1 MRFNLKA
8 CGLLLVGLS
17 ALLTPPISR
26 AELLVNESFDY
37 SGTELIG
44 QGGWLRYGSNNGSQG
59 LALVQPGLSYAGYQ
73 SKATGL
79 SANVSYSTGSDCNQ
93 DKDAVKVLVDLAS
106 AFKSGTVYA
115 SMLVNVS
122 EVNSSDVYSL
132 CFVQAIR
139 ETGIIEGKSGSE
151 YGKVYFKSGSADG
164 KFIIG
169 ASVNGGKADAN
180 ATTGDLNLNETY
192 LLVMG
197 YEFVDGTK
205 NDRLHVWVNPATDLT
220 TAPAA
225 TFSTAQSA
233 TGEFSTTLGLQ
244 GFELRQGTT
253 TSKHGPKMRVDALRI
268 GTDWAEL
275 FADNGGGET
284 PVDKPVISV
293 TPSAVNFGAL
303 MSGAKV
309 TETVNVKGD
318 KLKGDI
324 SIVSGS
330 SEVAVNPTSVSAE
343 AAAEG
348 VDVTLTYTAGSASLN
363 STLTLSSEDADD
375 VTVALSSAV
384 TPVTDETRIAALNL
398 LPNETNDLYRYT
410 GTMAKVSYVDEAQKM
425 VYVQDMTGAT
435 RLNYEMLDAAPY
447 QTGDKIKNF
456 VVYRYDSLGPQFML
470 VDAGSVISSGN
481 EVTPVEATFATLA
494 ASKDEYA
501 FKLVTVTD
509 VTVTESG
516 KTWAAGAAASQTV
529 NGTTTTGRV
538 RTFAGT
544 DLASETIPDFIPAVT
559 GVMTSATAVVITA
572 RSQADVT
579 SAPANL
585 EISRELKV
593 DANAYQEVGKT
604 VEFAVFT
611 VKATAMTQPTAIY
624 LTGTNR
630 DQFSLSREE
639 IPAGTGLYQVTVS
652 YKPTKP
658 GTHKAN
664 ILFDAV
670 PTDLSGSYAISA
682 KAYDPANP
690 PMITVD
696 TAGLTDFVA
705 GVGSKQEQTIKYT
718 VTNGLDYGTVKVSE
732 GGGFIISSGSLMMS
746 GTYDLRISFEPKA
759 EGEYERTITFST
771 PMAQDVTVTVKGKT
785 NAGPAPEEKEGDEL
799 TFEGPALKQY
809 STDFT
814 TATANNKPI
823 KMDGWKNVAIE
834 GTRAWWSYTK
844 DGNQMAKAVAYD
856 SKASGSSPLTMMLM
870 SPRLDYTNADQ
881 RLLCFKVMGDM
892 MTEGMVDRLA
902 VGFIDPAEV
911 KAGQDVPVNFFSG
924 LNIPMTEEE
933 NGEWASY
940 VLDMEQMDLP
950 AEFYIAFVYLSERGK
965 DSTAQYYVDDFS
977 WGRTDVP
984 FIRSSHQL
992 IEHTCAAGASSTL
1005 PEVTVTGFNLNSPI
1019 SVAMGGS
1026 DAKCFTLSTRELPAE
1041 GGTFSL
1047 SFASDEQRE
1056 HTALVELKSG
1066 SDALTY
1072 MMVNVDTRAD
1082 GIEGVT
1088 AGGEWAEPVS
1098 VYDLEGRVLVSNA
1111 RADEAVEYMKSCRGT
1126 LFVVRTPDGAF
1137 KYMAK

>member
-17 ALLTPPISR
+17 ALLTPPISQ
-26 AELLVNESFDY
+26 AELIVSEDFNYAAGSLKE
-37 SGTELIG
+37 
-44 QGGWLRYGSNNGSQG
+44 QGGWIQAVAASNTDVIDVVAGK
-59 LALVQPGLSYAGYQ
+59 ALSYPGYQ
-73 SKATGL
+73 NQAVGNAVQITTQN
-79 SANVSYSTGSDCNQ
+79 SANSANTNFALKASNDY
-93 DKDAVKVLVDLAS
+93 LA
-106 AFKSGTVYA
+106 SGTVYA
-115 SMLVNVS
+115 AFLLKVEAVPSSGHAFLVSFAGANK
-122 EVNSSDVYSL
+122 NGFAQYN
-132 CFVQAIR
+132 
-139 ETGIIEGKSGSE
+139 TGLSQVGSIHV
-151 YGKVYFKSGSADG
+151 GAGSTDG
-164 KFIIG
+164 KFALKGRKSVSVASAPTIAEYNIG
-169 ASVNGGKADAN
+169 
-180 ATTGDLNLNETY
+180 ET
-192 LLVMG
+192 LLIVMG
-197 YEFVDGTK
+197 YEFVSGST
-205 NDRLHVWVNPATDLT
+205 NDVVSVWVNPPVDSQTPPADPDYKESTGADVNATYGVQGVRLY
-220 TAPAA
+220 
-225 TFSTAQSA
+225 QYN
-233 TGEFSTTLGLQ
+233 TGSNRSPEA
-244 GFELRQGTT
+244 
-253 TSKHGPKMRVDALRI
+253 VIDALRMA
-268 GTDWAEL
+268 TSWSDL
-275 FADNGGGET
+275 FGGGGET

-309 TETVNVKGD
+309 TETVNVKGE

-330 SEVAVNPTSVSAE
+330 SEVAVNPTTVSAE

-375 VTVALSSAV
+375 VTVGLTSAV

-398 LPNETNDLYRYT
+398 LPNETYDLYRYT

-456 VVYRYDSLGPQFML
+456 VVYRYDSFGPQFML
-470 VDAGSVISSGN
+470 VDAGTVTSSGN

-559 GVMTSATAVVITA
+559 GVMTSATAVIITA

-593 DANAYQEVGKT
+593 DANAYQEIGKT

-611 VKATAMTQPTAIY
+611 VKATAMTKPTAIY

-670 PTDLSGSYAISA
+670 PTELSGSYAISA

-690 PMITVD
+690 PVITVN
-696 TAGLTDFVA
+696 TEGLTDFVA

-759 EGEYERTITFST
+759 EGEYERTITFSS

-856 SKASGSSPLTMMLM
+856 SKASAPSPLTMMLM

-992 IEHTCAAGASSTL
+992 IEHTCAAGATSTL

-1026 DAKCFTLSTRELPAE
+1026 DAKCFTLSTQELPAE

-1082 GIEGVT
+1082 GIEDVT

-1111 RADEAVEYMKSCRGT
+1111 RADEAVEYMKSRRGT
-1126 LFVVRTPDGAF
+1126 LFVVRTPEGAF

>member
-26 AELLVNESFDY
+26 AELLVSEDFNYPAGD
-37 SGTELIG
+37 LKG
-44 QGGWLRYGSNNGSQG
+44 QGEWRQYTAASNPDVISVVSGK
-59 LALVQPGLSYAGYQ
+59 ALTYPGYQ
-73 SKATGL
+73 ATAVGNAVQITTKNASN
-79 SANVSYSTGSDCNQ
+79 SANQQYAIKASESSITTG
-93 DKDAVKVLVDLAS
+93 
-106 AFKSGTVYA
+106 TIYA
-115 SMLVNVS
+115 SFLLKVEAVPSKGQAFLVAFTGPNRS
-122 EVNSSDVYSL
+122 GFEQYN
-132 CFVQAIR
+132 
-139 ETGIIEGKSGSE
+139 TGISYCGSVHVAAGSTSDKFTLKARKNQSVATALTIGE
-151 YGKVYFKSGSADG
+151 YP
-164 KFIIG
+164 IG
-169 ASVNGGKADAN
+169 
-180 ATTGDLNLNETY
+180 ET
-192 LLVMG
+192 LLIVMG
-197 YEFVDGTK
+197 YEYVSGST
-205 NDRLHVWVNPATDLT
+205 NDVVSVWVNPAVN
-220 TAPAA
+220 
-225 TFSTAQSA
+225 SA
-233 TGEFSTTLGLQ
+233 TPQDADWTCSEGGDNNNGVQ
-244 GFELRQGTT
+244 GVRLSQYNTGSQLSPEA
-253 TSKHGPKMRVDALRI
+253 VIDALRMA
-268 GTDWAEL
+268 TSWSDL
-275 FADNGGGET
+275 FGGGGET

-293 TPSAVNFGAL
+293 TPGAVNFGAQ

-309 TETVNVKGD
+309 TETVTVKGE

-324 SIVSGS
+324 NIVSGS
-330 SEVAVNPTSVSAE
+330 PEVAVNPTTVSAE

-348 VDVTLTYTAGSASLN
+348 VEVTLTYTAGSANLN
-363 STLTLSSEDADD
+363 SALTLSSEEADD
-375 VTVALSSAV
+375 VTVALTSAV

-398 LPNETNDLYRYT
+398 LPNETYDLYRYT

-456 VVYRYDSLGPQFML
+456 VVYRYDSFGPQFML
-470 VDAGSVISSGN
+470 VDAGTVTSSGN

-559 GVMTSATAVVITA
+559 GVMTSATAVIITA

-593 DANAYQEVGKT
+593 DANAYQEIGKT

-611 VKATAMTQPTAIY
+611 VKATAMTRPTAIY

-670 PTDLSGSYAISA
+670 PTELSGSYAISA

-690 PMITVD
+690 PVITVN
-696 TAGLTDFVA
+696 TEGLTDFVA

-759 EGEYERTITFST
+759 EGEYERTITFSS

-814 TATANNKPI
+814 SATANNKPI

-856 SKASGSSPLTMMLM
+856 SKASGPSPLTMMLM

-1026 DAKCFTLSTRELPAE
+1026 DAKCFTLSTAELPAE

-1082 GIEGVT
+1082 GIEDVT
-1088 AGGEWAEPVS
+1088 AGGQWAEPVS

-1111 RADEAVEYMKSCRGT
+1111 RADEAVEYMKSRRGT
-1126 LFVVRTPDGAF
+1126 LFVVRTPEGAF